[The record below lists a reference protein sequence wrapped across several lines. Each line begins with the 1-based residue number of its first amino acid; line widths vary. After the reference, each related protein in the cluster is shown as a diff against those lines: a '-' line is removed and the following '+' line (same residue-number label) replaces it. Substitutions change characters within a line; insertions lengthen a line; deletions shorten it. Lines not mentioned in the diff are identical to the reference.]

1 MKNTIGITTFILF
14 LFGSA
19 ILAAAFTGCTA
30 TEKWAE
36 EIAVKNV
43 SGNGTFFKSNIGI
56 DPDSKIPSLTTT
68 VVSGDLATSKAGSNS
83 VTFREK
89 YSGSIW
95 NAKAV
100 NKERFLSITMTD
112 EGKVDD
118 AIRAVSEVL
127 RAALDDDK
135 ATDAEKEEEAAEDSS
150 DDGDE

>member
-1 MKNTIGITTFILF
+1 MKHPKRTLLF
-14 LFGSA
+14 VFLN
-19 ILAAAFTGCTA
+19 LAAIFGLTACAA

-36 EIAVKNV
+36 GISVKNV

-56 DPDSKIPSLTTT
+56 DPDSKIPSATTT
-68 VVSGDLATSKAGSNS
+68 VVSGDIATSKAGSNS

-95 NAKAV
+95 NAKAIS
-100 NKERFLSITMTD
+100 KERFLAITMTD
-112 EGKVDD
+112 DGKVDD

-135 ATDAEKEEEAAEDSS
+135 KTDEEEAKTAE
-150 DDGDE
+150 EHAAE

>member
-1 MKNTIGITTFILF
+1 MKRTLIFVF
-14 LFGSA
+14 LN
-19 ILAAAFTGCTA
+19 LAALFFLTGCAA

-36 EIAVKNV
+36 GISVKNV
-43 SGNGTFFKSNIGI
+43 SCNGTFFKSNIGI
-56 DPDSKIPSLTTT
+56 DPDSKIPSITTT

-95 NAKAV
+95 NAKAIS
-100 NKERFLSITMTD
+100 KERFLSITMTD
-112 EGKVDD
+112 EGKVEE

-135 ATDAEKEEEAAEDSS
+135 KTDEEETKDAEEPAAETPQHV
-150 DDGDE
+150 EE

>member
-1 MKNTIGITTFILF
+1 MKKNTIGIATFILF

-19 ILAAAFTGCTA
+19 IIAAAFTGCTA
-30 TEKWAE
+30 TEEWAKG
-36 EIAVKNV
+36 IAVKNV
-43 SGNGTFFKSNIGI
+43 SGNGTFFKTNLGI

-68 VVSGDLATSKAGSNS
+68 VVNGDLATSKAGSNS

-100 NKERFLSITMTD
+100 NKERFLAITTTD
-112 EGKVDD
+112 DGKIDD
-118 AIRAVSEVL
+118 AIRAVSDVL
-127 RAALDDDK
+127 RAALEKDE
-135 ATDAEKEEEAAEDSS
+135 ATDEDAEKEAAE